1 MIATPLVPGPVYGLR
16 TWTVTGAPGAERL
29 AAPHRGVTWP
39 AGGAWF
45 EATCSAGHTAPDSA
59 CSCGAHAWH
68 PRLRSAR
75 RSLASRREVAGIVEA
90 CGPVELH
97 EDGFRAQRSRL
108 YALVQAPRSNVAL
121 LLRLSAAYGVPVVA
135 VSGPRE
141 MLAWCQERG
150 LGLDEAVVAELLG
163 VPPTERRRG
172 GIWRLRTVAL
182 RLAVLAA
189 VVTVLLALG
198 IARDPK
204 GDRVLFGRTG
214 PVHVHH

>member
-1 MIATPLVPGPVYGLR
+1 MITTPLVPGPVYGLR

-39 AGGAWF
+39 AEGEWF
-45 EATCSAGHTAPDSA
+45 HATCDTGHAAPNRV
-59 CSCGAHAWH
+59 CGCGAHAWH
-68 PRLRSAR
+68 PRPRWAR
-75 RSLASRREVAGIVEA
+75 RSVASRREVAGIVEA
-90 CGPVELH
+90 SGPVELH
-97 EDGFRAQRSRL
+97 EDGFRAQRARP
-108 YALVQAPRSNVAL
+108 YALVQGPRSNPAL
-121 LLRLSAAYGVPVVA
+121 LRRLSAAYGVPVVT

-141 MLAWCQERG
+141 LLAWCRERG
-150 LGLDEAVVAELLG
+150 LGLDEAVVTELLG
-163 VPPTERRRG
+163 VPATERRRG
-172 GIWRLRTVAL
+172 GILRLRALAL

-189 VVTVLLALG
+189 VVTMLLALG

>member
-16 TWTVTGAPGAERL
+16 TWTVTGARGAERL

-45 EATCSAGHTAPDSA
+45 QATCSTGHPAPDSA

-68 PRLRSAR
+68 PRPRAAR
-75 RSLASRREVAGIVEA
+75 RSVASRREVAGIVEA

-97 EDGFRAQRSRL
+97 EDGFRAQRSRP
-108 YALVQAPRSNVAL
+108 YALVQAPWSNPAL
-121 LLRLSAAYGVPVVA
+121 LHRLAAAYRVPVVA

-141 MLAWCQERG
+141 MLAWCRERG
-150 LGLDEAVVAELLG
+150 LGLDEAVVAGLLG
-163 VPPTERRRG
+163 VPPTGRRRG
-172 GIWRLRTVAL
+172 RIRGLRTAAL

-189 VVTVLLALG
+189 AVTVLLALG
-198 IARDPK
+198 IANDPK